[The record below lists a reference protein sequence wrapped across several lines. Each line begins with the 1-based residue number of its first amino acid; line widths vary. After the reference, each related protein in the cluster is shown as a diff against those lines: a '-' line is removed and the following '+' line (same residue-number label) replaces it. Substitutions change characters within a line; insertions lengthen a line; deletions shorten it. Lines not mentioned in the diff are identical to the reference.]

1 MKEKLIEAPLNGKDL
16 CPDDIMEGLTNDNF
30 IMHGGNAVGFI
41 YNIPVIFK
49 WADNNMTIHFESCQ
63 DMEDSVGKVKTE
75 LKTIMEADER
85 KYIQENHIANV
96 IWLSC
101 FWKS

>member
-1 MKEKLIEAPLNGKDL
+1 
-16 CPDDIMEGLTNDNF
+16 
-30 IMHGGNAVGFI
+30 
-41 YNIPVIFK
+41 
-49 WADNNMTIHFESCQ
+49 MTIHFESCQ
-63 DMEDSVGKVKTE
+63 DMEDSVGKVKNE

-85 KYIQENHIANV
+85 KYIRENHIANV